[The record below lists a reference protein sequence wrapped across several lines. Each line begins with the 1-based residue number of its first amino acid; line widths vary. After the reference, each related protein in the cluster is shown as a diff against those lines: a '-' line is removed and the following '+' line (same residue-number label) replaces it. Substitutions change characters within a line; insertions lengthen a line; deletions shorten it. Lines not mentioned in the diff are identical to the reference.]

1 MEENEEFSDP
11 KNVSSWESLQK
22 NTQLFIYHD
31 HYSSSLIKLLSRYRH
46 IQVQEKVKRT
56 VYLEPKDPSSS
67 PSAGT

>member
-31 HYSSSLIKLLSRYRH
+31 HYSSSLIKLLSRYM
-46 IQVQEKVKRT
+46 T
-56 VYLEPKDPSSS
+56 YSSTGES
-67 PSAGT
+67 